1 MNLLFIGFL
10 LTLAAHIAARMLQ
23 SRFHRVP
30 LVVTALA
37 LTILLLLIFRIPF
50 ESYYAAVDPL
60 FDRLL
65 GYVTV
70 ALAIPLALMDFR
82 GIPIKRMSGLLLL
95 STALGVL
102 VPVGLSAALHLGA
115 QTELAFVTRA
125 VTTPIA
131 LNITEIIGAPEVLA
145 SLIIV
150 ISGLLG
156 AAAAPYL
163 LKNVHDDRAY
173 GLAMG
178 LVAHAIGTAE
188 AWQVSPTAGRFSAF
202 GMAINGLLT
211 ALWAPWVFAW
221 FY

>member
-1 MNLLFIGFL
+1 MLFTLAFT
-10 LTLAAHIAARMLQ
+10 LTLVAHVVARVLQ
-23 SRFHRVP
+23 KKYPRFP
-30 LVVTALA
+30 LVVTALV
-37 LTILLLLIFRIPF
+37 LVLLFVWLLPLSFDDYYDSTERVF
-50 ESYYAAVDPL
+50 EH
-60 FDRLL
+60 LL

-70 ALAIPLALMDFR
+70 ALAIPLAFMSFE
-82 GIPIKRMSGLLLL
+82 GIPYRKLTRLLLL
-95 STALGVL
+95 STLVGVL
-102 VPVGLSAALHLGA
+102 LPVGLAALIGLGA
-115 QTELAFVTRA
+115 DAQLAFVTRA

-131 LNITEIIGAPEVLA
+131 LNIAEIINAPLALA

-156 AAAAPYL
+156 AAAVPWL
-163 LKNVHDDRAY
+163 LKDVTDDRAK

-188 AWQVSPTAGRFSAF
+188 AWQISPLCGRYSAF

-211 ALWAPWVFAW
+211 ALWAPWVFAY